1 MNLVVG
7 SSGLL
12 GGMIAHKLIDK
23 GAKVRLLV
31 RQPPRIGGAEAV
43 TGDLKDRASLD
54 AACRGV
60 TAVITTANAAQR
72 GGADTIE
79 SVDIAGNRSLID
91 AARQAGVR
99 QFIFVS
105 TAAAD
110 ASSPVPIFAAKAK
123 TEQHLRESGVPWT
136 ILAPL
141 AFMDVWFGIILGSAF
156 SAGKPVAV
164 VAGGKT
170 RHSFIAVDDVAEF
183 ATAAV
188 DHPAAMNQ
196 RVVFGGPEG
205 MSWSEIVAKTST
217 ILGRPVPVQ
226 NVQPGQPI
234 PTLPPPLDQAIGFL
248 IAGLEQQNAVMD
260 STETARTFGVSLT
273 PADTVLRRMFMP
285 S

>member
-1 MNLVVG
+1 M
-7 SSGLL
+7 L
-12 GGMIAHKLIDK
+12 GGMIARKLLAK
-23 GAKVRLLV
+23 GKPVRVMV
-31 RQPPRIGGAEAV
+31 RQPSSIEGAQAV

-60 TAVITTANAAQR
+60 TTVITTANAVQR

-91 AARQAGVR
+91 AAKKAGVR

-110 ASSPVPIFAAKAK
+110 ESSPVPIFAAKAK
-123 TEQHLRESGVPWT
+123 TERYLRESGMPWT

-156 SAGKPVAV
+156 GAGKPVTV
-164 VAGGKT
+164 VSGGKA

-188 DHPAAMNQ
+188 GHPDTMRQ
-196 RVVFGGPEG
+196 RIVFGGPDG
-205 MSWSEIVAKTST
+205 ISWSDIVEKTSK
-217 ILGRPVPVQ
+217 ILGRQIPVQ
-226 NVQPGQPI
+226 NIQPGQPI
-234 PTLPPPLDQAIGFL
+234 PTLPPPLDQSIGSV
-248 IAGLEQQNAVMD
+248 IAGLEQQDVIID
-260 STETARTFGVSLT
+260 TTEIARKFGVSLT
-273 PADTVLRRMFMP
+273 SAETVLRGMFAGQG
-285 S
+285 